1 MNVAITGGGIAGLT
15 TAIALR
21 NAGVSCTIYEA
32 APDIRPVGAGIALA
46 ANAMQAFARLGIQD
60 AIMQKGSLLNAF
72 TIKEPSGRILTKTD
86 SVAMSQKFG
95 ADNFTIHRADLH
107 RTLLSYIDPACIR
120 TNKRCVDITQ
130 TPDRVTL
137 HFSDGT
143 SAEADYLLACDGIRS
158 PVRQKLLPDKP
169 VRYAGYTCWRAV
181 VDMPGL
187 TLTEATET
195 WGTEGRFG
203 VVPLTGQQVYWFAC
217 INSTPRNEAYKR
229 YTPDDLLWHFGK
241 FHDPI
246 PALLERTRPDQ
257 LIWTDINDLTP
268 IDRYAFGNILL
279 LGDAAHATTP
289 NMGQGAC
296 QAIEDAV
303 VLAQEWYKHLTVEA
317 AFLAFEKRRLSRTH
331 AIVNRSRQAGKVA
344 QLSSPI
350 LAAIRNFVFRQ
361 IPASVSAKQLESVLT
376 VDF

>member
-21 NAGVSCTIYEA
+21 KAGVSCTIYEA

-46 ANAMQAFARLGIQD
+46 ANAMQAFDRLGIQD
-60 AIMQKGSLLNAF
+60 AIMRKGRLLNAF
-72 TIKEPSGRILTKTD
+72 TIKEPSGRIVTKTD

-107 RTLLSYIDPACIR
+107 QTLLSYIDPACIR
-120 TNKRCVDITQ
+120 TNKRCVDVTQ
-130 TPDRVTL
+130 TPDHVTL

-203 VVPLTGQQVYWFAC
+203 VVPLTGDQVYWFAC
-217 INSTPRNEAYKR
+217 LNTTPQNEAYKR

-257 LIWTDINDLTP
+257 LIWSDINDLTP

-317 AFLAFEKRRLSRTH
+317 AFQAFEKRRLSRTH
-331 AIVNRSRQAGKVA
+331 AIVNRSRQVGKVA
-344 QLSSPI
+344 QLSSPV